1 MLHDILRRALVLLN
15 IALEQRLSAELR
27 SEIEQVDQ
35 NENGQSRRHGK
46 PPSDI
51 ALVLHRDRLIDSDLQ
66 SNEKLSRFLCRTPL
80 RAEIYRAAGPRPAP
94 RFRIP
99 DSGFRT
105 SHHRRPVVSARAP
118 PSRMPDPGESSAP
131 PAPPDCN
138 RAAAVLHEKRAHD
151 NGVRSATS
159 YARTA
164 EPVRRDETACRRSE
178 PLAAARFR
186 ALHSTPGRPH
196 RDSARLDASG
206 IMRTSTVSKHA
217 KPPPAAP
224 DIRPSTAKASANGR
238 SAVRFHGN
246 DSAPA
251 APTRQGQ
258 DRTRPRRTRPK
269 RSFLPVPGSR
279 ERHFPYTSPRP
290 AFSVFFI
297 SEMIVIGPTPPGNRR
312 YVTALREPPRRT

>member
-1 MLHDILRRALVLLN
+1 MICKVTKNCRDSCAGHRYAPKFIARRGLARLR
-15 IALEQRLSAELR
+15 
-27 SEIEQVDQ
+27 
-35 NENGQSRRHGK
+35 
-46 PPSDI
+46 
-51 ALVLHRDRLIDSDLQ
+51 
-66 SNEKLSRFLCRTPL
+66 
-80 RAEIYRAAGPRPAP
+80 
-94 RFRIP
+94 

-118 PSRMPDPGESSAP
+118 PIPHARSGRILGP

-164 EPVRRDETACRRSE
+164 EPVRRDETACRRPE

-186 ALHSTPGRPH
+186 ALHPTPGPPH

-246 DSAPA
+246 DSPPPHRRDRGKIA
-251 APTRQGQ
+251 Q
-258 DRTRPRRTRPK
+258 DREEPG
-269 RSFLPVPGSR
+269 RSVYSSPCQAPGSVTFR
-279 ERHFPYTSPRP
+279 TLPRDP
-290 AFSVFFI
+290 LSVYFS
-297 SEMIVIGPTPPGNRR
+297 SAR
-312 YVTALREPPRRT
+312 

>member
-1 MLHDILRRALVLLN
+1 VPDTVTRRN
-15 IALEQRLSAELR
+15 
-27 SEIEQVDQ
+27 
-35 NENGQSRRHGK
+35 
-46 PPSDI
+46 
-51 ALVLHRDRLIDSDLQ
+51 
-66 SNEKLSRFLCRTPL
+66 LSRGGASSGSELPDFASP
-80 RAEIYRAAGPRPAP
+80 PAC
-94 RFRIP
+94 RFRSGPAIP
-99 DSGFRT
+99 HARSGRIL
-105 SHHRRPVVSARAP
+105 
-118 PSRMPDPGESSAP
+118 GP

-246 DSAPA
+246 DSPPPHRRDRGKIA
-251 APTRQGQ
+251 QG
-258 DRTRPRRTRPK
+258 REEPG
-269 RSFLPVPGSR
+269 RSVYSSPCQAPGSVTFR
-279 ERHFPYTSPRP
+279 TLPRDP
-290 AFSVFFI
+290 LSAYFS
-297 SEMIVIGPTPPGNRR
+297 SAR
-312 YVTALREPPRRT
+312 